1 MFSWI
6 TDEPLAI
13 LDLTDVHPRQ
23 FAQCYAGVEP
33 AFSSQGSGGKFQQN
47 SKKVLTLFLV
57 PDYKSAGIKKFS

>member
-23 FAQCYAGVEP
+23 FAQCYAG
-33 AFSSQGSGGKFQQN
+33 ASSRRLIRRVRAENFNKIL
-47 SKKVLTLFLV
+47 KKC
-57 PDYKSAGIKKFS
+57 